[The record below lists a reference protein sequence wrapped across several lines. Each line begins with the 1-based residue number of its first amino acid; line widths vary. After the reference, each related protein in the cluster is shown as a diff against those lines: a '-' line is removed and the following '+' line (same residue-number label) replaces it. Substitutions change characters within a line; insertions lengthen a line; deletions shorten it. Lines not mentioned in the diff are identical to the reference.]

1 VVLEWLTQLVLGLEH
16 LHHHRVLHRDIK
28 SENIFLSKPD
38 ARGKIQV
45 LLGDFGVS
53 RVLENSGQQAQ
64 TMCGT
69 PYYMSPELVKVRET
83 QRRAFVRSVMECASV
98 VIVRTEAKQLIH
110 SRVPRRQ
117 L

>member
-28 SENIFLSKPD
+28 SENVFLSKPD
-38 ARGKIQV
+38 RRGKIRV

-69 PYYMSPELVKVRET
+69 PYYMSPELVKVSAHTRGGF
-83 QRRAFVRSVMECASV
+83 RRALSGGVAGE
-98 VIVRTEAKQLIH
+98 
-110 SRVPRRQ
+110 
-117 L
+117 